1 MRISHIKLIF
11 FSLFSITVSAQQL
24 QLGKTAVKDLVKKM
38 SVEEK
43 AKLIVGTGMPGWIGL
58 TKLPNPPK
66 MKVPG
71 SAGKN
76 GIFPLYNIPEIILAD
91 GPAGLRISPERD
103 NESKKYH
110 ATAFP
115 VATALAS
122 SWNPELVKKVGYA
135 IGNEVREYGVDLL
148 LAPGMNIHRNPRNGR
163 NFEYFSEDPLIS
175 GTMAA
180 AYVNGVQENGV
191 GATLKHFAA
200 NNQESNRFGVNEHI
214 SQRALREI
222 YLKGFE
228 IAVKKS
234 QPWAIMTAYNKINGV
249 YVSED
254 RDLLTYILRE
264 EWKFDGLVMTDWFG
278 GYGSEDEVRANK
290 VSDVAAQIN
299 AGNDWLMP
307 GTPQQIDAVVK
318 HTKSGKLKKL
328 AMNESTERIL
338 KIILKSPVFRHYN
351 YSNNPDLKEHALIA
365 KQAAAESMVLLE
377 NKNNTL
383 PVKLSRKKIALFGN
397 TSYNFISGGTGS
409 GDVNEAYTISLLDGL
424 KNANAVLDQQLA
436 KKYLPYIKM
445 ADSLQ
450 AERRKLEG
458 GLSKYI
464 RIKEMVFSD
473 EEIEKFSDDN
483 DIAIFTIGRN
493 AGESGDRPISDFYL
507 AEDEMVMINKISQKF
522 HQKNKKFIIILN
534 IGGVIETLSWK
545 DKADAVLL
553 AWQPGQEAGDAVAEI
568 LSGKVN
574 PSGKL
579 ATTFPV
585 DYKDVPSANS
595 FPGNPAD
602 KPLDSFYNE
611 GIYVG
616 YRFYDTFKVPVSY
629 PFGYGLSYSDF
640 SFSGL
645 KIENNQEEKILKLSF
660 TITNNGK
667 IRGREVGQ
675 IYIHASHQKLDKPYQ
690 ELKSFVK
697 TEELQPG
704 KSQDFSL
711 SIPYY
716 DFTSYNSVTSSWE
729 LETGMYEVRLGNS
742 SQNIFQKHG
751 FSISNDMTILKTQDL
766 MKTDIKFEEL
776 KP

>member
-1 MRISHIKLIF
+1 MKILYSKLFF
-11 FSLFSITVSAQQL
+11 FSLFSIPFSGQQL
-24 QLGKTAVKDLVKKM
+24 QLGKTAVIDLVKKM

-43 AKLIVGTGMPGWIGL
+43 AKLIVGTGMPGWVGL
-58 TKLPNPPK
+58 TKLPEPPK

-76 GIFPLYNIPEIILAD
+76 ALFPQYNIPEIILAD
-91 GPAGLRISPERD
+91 GPAGLRISPDRIND
-103 NESKKYH
+103 KKKYY

-122 SWNPELVKKVGYA
+122 SWNPELVKKVGAA

-148 LAPGMNIHRNPRNGR
+148 LAPGMNIHRNLRNGR

-180 AYVNGVQENGV
+180 AYVNGVQQNGV

-200 NNQESNRFGVNEHI
+200 NNQEGNRFGVNEHI
-214 SQRALREI
+214 SQRTLREI

-234 QPWAIMTAYNKINGV
+234 QPWAIMTAYNKINGK

-254 RDLLTYILRE
+254 ENLLTHILRE
-264 EWKFDGLVMTDWFG
+264 EWNFDGLVMTDWFG
-278 GYGSEDEVRANK
+278 GYKSEDEVRANN

-307 GTPQQIDAVVK
+307 GTPQQIDAVIK
-318 HTKSGKLKKL
+318 QAKSGKLKKS
-328 AMNESTERIL
+328 AMDESVERIL
-338 KIILKSPVFRHYN
+338 KIILKSPVFRNYK
-351 YSNNPDLKEHALIA
+351 YSNNPDLKAHALIA

-377 NKNNTL
+377 NRNKTL
-383 PVKLSRKKIALFGN
+383 PIKLHKKKIALFGN

-424 KNANAVLDQQLA
+424 KNSNAVIDLQLT
-436 KKYLPYIKM
+436 KKYLPYIKLE
-445 ADSLQ
+445 DSLQ
-450 AERRKLEG
+450 TDRRKREG

-464 RIKEMVFSD
+464 RIKEMDFSD
-473 EEIEKFSDDN
+473 EEIQRASEEN

-493 AGESGDRPISDFYL
+493 TGETGNRPISDFYL
-507 AEDEMVMINKISQKF
+507 AEDEATMIDKISQKF
-522 HQKNKKFIIILN
+522 HQKNKKLIIIMN
-534 IGGVIETLSWK
+534 VGGVIETLSWK
-545 DKADAVLL
+545 DKVDAVIL

-568 LSGKVN
+568 ISGKVN

-579 ATTFPV
+579 ATTFPM
-585 DYKDVPSANS
+585 DYKDVPSSKS
-595 FPGNPAD
+595 FPGIPVE

-616 YRFYDTFKVPVSY
+616 YRYYDTFKVSVSY
-629 PFGYGLSYSDF
+629 SFGFGLSYSDF
-640 SFSGL
+640 SFSDL
-645 KIENNQEEKILKLSF
+645 QVENNESEKVLKLSF
-660 TITNNGK
+660 VITNNGK
-667 IRGREVGQ
+667 VSGKEVGQ
-675 IYIHASHQKLDKPYQ
+675 IYIHAPHQKLEKPDQ

-716 DFTSYNSVTSSWE
+716 DFSSYNSLTFSWE
-729 LETGMYEVRLGNS
+729 LEAGTYEVRLGNS
-742 SQNIFQKHG
+742 SKNILHKQIFT
-751 FSISNDMTILKTQDL
+751 ISKDMMILKTQDL
-766 MKTDIKFEEL
+766 MKPDIKFEEL

>member
-1 MRISHIKLIF
+1 MKVSYFKLF
-11 FSLFSITVSAQQL
+11 FFTLFSIKVSAQQS
-24 QLGKTAVKDLVKKM
+24 QLGKTVLKDLVKEM

-43 AKLIVGTGMPGWIGL
+43 AKLIVGTGMPGWVGL
-58 TKLPNPPK
+58 TKLPTPPK

-76 GIFPLYNIPEIILAD
+76 CSFPQYNIPEIILAD
-91 GPAGLRISPERD
+91 GPAGLRISPHRD
-103 NESKKYH
+103 NDSKKYY

-122 SWNPELVKKVGYA
+122 SWNSELVKEVGYA
-135 IGNEVREYGVDLL
+135 IGNEVKEYGVDLL

-180 AYVNGVQENGV
+180 AYVTGVQQNGV

-234 QPWAIMTAYNKINGV
+234 QPWGIMTAYNKINGV

-254 RDLLTYILRE
+254 KDLLTGILRD
-264 EWKFDGLVMTDWFG
+264 EWKYDGLVMTDWFG

-290 VSDVAAQIN
+290 VSDVATQVN

-307 GTPQQIDAVVK
+307 GTPLQIAAVIK
-318 HTKSGKLKKL
+318 QTKAGILKQSK
-328 AMNESTERIL
+328 MDESTERIL
-338 KIILKSPVFRHYN
+338 KIILKSPVFRNYK
-351 YSNNPDLKEHALIA
+351 YSNEPDLKKHALIA
-365 KQAAAESMVLLE
+365 KQAAAESMILLE
-377 NKNNTL
+377 NKNSTL
-383 PVKLSRKKIALFGN
+383 PIKLNSKKIALFGN

-424 KNANAVLDQQLA
+424 KNAHSDVDQNLA
-436 KKYLPYIKM
+436 KKYVPYIKLE
-445 ADSLQ
+445 DSLQ
-450 AERRKLEG
+450 TARRKKEG

-464 RIKEMVFSD
+464 RIKEMNFSD
-473 EEIEKFSDDN
+473 QEIEKSSQEN
-483 DIAIFTIGRN
+483 DLAVFTIGRN
-493 AGESGDRPISDFYL
+493 AGETGDRPISDFYL
-507 AEDEMVMINKISQKF
+507 AEDEVVMINRISEQF
-522 HQKNKKFIIILN
+522 HKKNKKFIIIMN
-534 IGGVIETLSWK
+534 IGGAIETKSWK

-553 AWQPGQEAGDAVAEI
+553 SWQPGQEAGNAVAEI
-568 LSGKVN
+568 LAGQVN

-585 DYKDVPSANS
+585 DYKDVPSAKS
-595 FPGNPAD
+595 FPGTPAE
-602 KPLDSFYNE
+602 KPLDSFYDE

-616 YRFYDTFKVPVSY
+616 YRYYDTFKVPVSY
-629 PFGYGLSYSDF
+629 PFGYGLSYSEF
-640 SFSGL
+640 GFSGL
-645 KIENNQEEKILKLSF
+645 KVENNAEEKVIKVSF
-660 TITNNGK
+660 MIKNNGK
-667 IRGREVGQ
+667 AGGKEVGQ
-675 IYIHASHQKLDKPYQ
+675 IYIHASHAKLDKPDQ
-690 ELKSFVK
+690 ELKAFVK
-697 TEELQPG
+697 TEELRSGQ
-704 KSQDFSL
+704 SSNFTL

-716 DFTSYNSVTSSWE
+716 DLASYNSATSAWE
-729 LETGMYEVRLGNS
+729 LEAGDYELRLGNS
-742 SQNIFQKHG
+742 SQNISQRAIFTIAQ
-751 FSISNDMTILKTQDL
+751 DLTILKTGNL
-766 MKTDIKFEEL
+766 MKPDVKFNEIK
-776 KP
+776 P

>member
-24 QLGKTAVKDLVKKM
+24 QLGKTAVIDLVKKM
-38 SVEEK
+38 AVEDK
-43 AKLIVGTGMPGWIGL
+43 AKLIVGTGMPGWVGL

-76 GIFPLYNIPEIILAD
+76 GIFPLYNIPEIIFAD

-103 NESKKYH
+103 NESKKYY

-163 NFEYFSEDPLIS
+163 NFEYFSEDPFVS
-175 GTMAA
+175 GTMAV

-254 RDLLTYILRE
+254 KDLLTHILRE

-318 HTKSGKLKKL
+318 HTKSGKLKKSAL
-328 AMNESTERIL
+328 DQSTARIL

-424 KNANAVLDQQLA
+424 KNANAASDQQLV

-450 AERRKLEG
+450 TERRKLEG

-473 EEIEKFSDDN
+473 EEIEAVSDDN

-595 FPGNPAD
+595 FPGIPAD
-602 KPLDSFYNE
+602 KPSDSFYNE

-616 YRFYDTFKVPVSY
+616 YRYYNTFKVPVSY

-640 SFSGL
+640 SFSDL
-645 KIENNQEEKILKLSF
+645 KVENNQEEKVLKLSF

-667 IRGREVGQ
+667 VRGREVGQ
-675 IYIHASHQKLDKPYQ
+675 IYIHASHQKLDKPDQ

-742 SQNIFQKHG
+742 SQNIFQKQG

>member
-1 MRISHIKLIF
+1 MKISYFKLIF
-11 FSLFSITVSAQQL
+11 FSLFSITVSAQQS

-43 AKLIVGTGMPGWIGL
+43 AKLIVGTGMPGWVGL

-180 AYVNGVQENGV
+180 AYVNGIQENGV

-254 RDLLTYILRE
+254 RDLLTHILRE

-278 GYGSEDEVRANK
+278 GFGSEDEVRANK

-424 KNANAVLDQQLA
+424 QNANAVLDQQLA

-450 AERRKLEG
+450 TERRKLEG

-473 EEIEKFSDDN
+473 EEIEKVSDDN

-553 AWQPGQEAGDAVAEI
+553 AWQPGQEAGDAVTEI
-568 LSGKVN
+568 LSGKIN

-585 DYKDVPSANS
+585 DYKDIPSANS
-595 FPGNPAD
+595 FPGIPPD

-616 YRFYDTFKVPVSY
+616 YRYYDTFKVPVSY

-640 SFSGL
+640 SFSDL
-645 KIENNQEEKILKLSF
+645 KIENNQEEKVLKLSF

-675 IYIHASHQKLDKPYQ
+675 IYIHASHQKLDKPDQ

-742 SQNIFQKHG
+742 SQNIFQKQG
-751 FSISNDMTILKTQDL
+751 FSISNDMTILKTKDL

>member
-1 MRISHIKLIF
+1 MKISYFKLIF
-11 FSLFSITVSAQQL
+11 FSLFSITVSAQQS

-38 SVEEK
+38 SVEDK
-43 AKLIVGTGMPGWIGL
+43 AKLIVGTGMPGWVGL

-115 VATALAS
+115 VAAALAS

-180 AYVNGVQENGV
+180 AYVNGIQENGV

-254 RDLLTYILRE
+254 KDLLTHILRE

-278 GYGSEDEVRANK
+278 GYGSEDDVRANK

-328 AMNESTERIL
+328 AMNESTERIM

-397 TSYNFISGGTGS
+397 TSYHFISGGTGS

-424 KNANAVLDQQLA
+424 QNANAVLDQQLA

-450 AERRKLEG
+450 TERRTLEG

-473 EEIEKFSDDN
+473 EEIEKVSDDN
-483 DIAIFTIGRN
+483 DFAIFTIGRN
-493 AGESGDRPISDFYL
+493 AGESGDRPIFDFYL

-522 HQKNKKFIIILN
+522 RKKNKKFIIILN

-595 FPGNPAD
+595 FPGIPSD

-616 YRFYDTFKVPVSY
+616 YRYYDTFKVPVSY
-629 PFGYGLSYSDF
+629 PFGCGLSYSDF
-640 SFSGL
+640 SFSDL
-645 KIENNQEEKILKLSF
+645 KVENNQEEKVLKLSF

-675 IYIHASHQKLDKPYQ
+675 IYIHASHQKLDKPDQ

-711 SIPYY
+711 NIPYY
-716 DFTSYNSVTSSWE
+716 DFTSYNSATSSWE

-742 SQNIFQKHG
+742 SQNIFQKQG
-751 FSISNDMTILKTQDL
+751 FSISNDMTILKTKDL

>member
-1 MRISHIKLIF
+1 MQISHINLFI
-11 FSLFSITVSAQQL
+11 FSLFSITVSAQQS

-38 SVEEK
+38 YVEDK
-43 AKLIVGTGMPGWIGL
+43 AKLIVGTGMPGWVGL
-58 TKLPNPPK
+58 TKLPDPPK

-76 GIFPLYNIPEIILAD
+76 GIFPEYNIPEIILAD
-91 GPAGLRISPERD
+91 GPAGLRIKPERD
-103 NESKKYH
+103 QDQKKYY

-122 SWNPELVKKVGYA
+122 SWNPALVKQIGFA
-135 IGNEVREYGVDLL
+135 IGNETKEYGVDLL

-234 QPWAIMTAYNKINGV
+234 QPWAIMTAYNKINGI

-254 RDLLTYILRE
+254 KHLLTNILRN

-318 HTKSGKLKKL
+318 EAKSEKLKKS
-328 AMNESTERIL
+328 AMDESTERIL
-338 KIILKSPVFRHYN
+338 KIILKSPVFRNYK
-351 YSNNPDLKEHALIA
+351 YSNNPDLKDHAKIA

-377 NKNNTL
+377 NKNKTL
-383 PVKLSRKKIALFGN
+383 PIKLNRKKIALFGN

-424 KNANAVLDQQLA
+424 KNFNSVLDQQLT
-436 KKYLPYIKM
+436 KKYLPYIKIE
-445 ADSLQ
+445 DSLQ
-450 AERRKLEG
+450 TDRRKREG
-458 GLSKYI
+458 GLSKYV
-464 RIKEMVFSD
+464 RIKEMDFSD
-473 EEIEKFSDDN
+473 EEIEKVSEEN

-493 AGESGDRPISDFYL
+493 AGETGDRPVSDFYL
-507 AEDEMVMINKISQKF
+507 ADDEMVMINKISEKF
-522 HQKNKKFIIILN
+522 HQKNKKFIIIMN
-534 IGGVIETLSWK
+534 IGGVIETRSWK

-568 LSGKVN
+568 LSGKMN

-585 DYKDVPSANS
+585 NYKDVPSANS
-595 FPGNPAD
+595 FPGVPAD

-616 YRFYDTFKVPVSY
+616 YRYYDTFKVPVSY
-629 PFGYGLSYSDF
+629 PFGFGLSYSDF
-640 SFSGL
+640 SFSDL
-645 KIENNQEEKILKLSF
+645 KVENNQSEKVLKLSF
-660 TITNNGK
+660 MITNNGK
-667 IRGREVGQ
+667 VSGKEVGQ
-675 IYIHASHQKLDKPYQ
+675 IYIHAAHQKLDKPDQ
-690 ELKSFVK
+690 ELKSFGK

-704 KSQDFSL
+704 KSQNISV

-716 DFTSYNSVTSSWE
+716 DFSSYNSVTSSWE
-729 LETGMYEVRLGNS
+729 LEAGNYEVRLGNS
-742 SQNIFQKHG
+742 SQNILHRQIFT
-751 FSISNDMTILKTQDL
+751 ISKDLTILKTQDL
-766 MKTDIKFEEL
+766 MKPDVKFEEL